1 MKKGNVVIIIM
12 SMISVLLLAL
22 GVCMVLIPAWNVF
35 LQGIVVGIAGLL
47 LGVITLLVG
56 RKVAKKEPIKLR
68 AKTLSLW
75 ILGILGLL
83 LFGTGLCLY
92 LVWKDLLVGILIA
105 IAGVVILLCLPS
117 LVKDAKKINSNT

>member
-12 SMISVLLLAL
+12 SMISVLLLAS
-22 GVCMVLIPAWNVF
+22 GVCMMLIPAWNAF

-117 LVKDAKKINSNT
+117 LVKDAKK